1 MKVLV
6 VPRVKLFD
14 RDDVLNKA
22 KNLFWKKGY
31 HATSMQD
38 IVDTLGISR
47 SSLYDT
53 FGGKKQLFDE
63 SLKTYCDTN
72 KPDFEAFL
80 QAQPNAKDG
89 FAALFDMLIE
99 GALEQHEGKGCLVV
113 NSTIEL
119 SSSCYDTKK
128 IVSDNRTDFE
138 EIFYRFLASCQQ
150 KGEISADKDIRNIAS
165 AFYVFLSGLY
175 VIIKIESDKDKLRKM
190 SQELLS
196 ILD

>member
-1 MKVLV
+1 M
-6 VPRVKLFD
+6 PRVKLFD

-22 KNLFWKKGY
+22 KDLFWQKGY

-53 FGGKKQLFDE
+53 FGGKKQLFAE
-63 SLKTYCDTN
+63 SLKLYCSSN

-80 QAQPNAKDG
+80 QAQPNAKVG

-99 GALEQHEGKGCLVV
+99 GGLGHNNSKGCLVV

-119 SSSCYDTKK
+119 SSNCYDTQKT
-128 IVSDNRTDFE
+128 ITDNRTDFE
-138 EIFYRFLASCQQ
+138 EIFYKFLLSCQK
-150 KGEISADKDIRNIAS
+150 KGEISADKDIHNIAS
-165 AFYVFLSGLY
+165 VFYVFLSGLY
-175 VIIKIESDKDKLRKM
+175 VIIKIEPDRDKLHKM
-190 SQELLS
+190 SRELIS